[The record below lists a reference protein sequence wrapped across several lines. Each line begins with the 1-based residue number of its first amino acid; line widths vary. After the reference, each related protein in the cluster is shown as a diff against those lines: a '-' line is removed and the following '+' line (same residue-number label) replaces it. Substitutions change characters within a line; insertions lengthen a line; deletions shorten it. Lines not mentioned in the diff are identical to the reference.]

1 MRYKD
6 YFDEDEWKTVQYGL
20 MWVFR
25 GVAGADGKIDK
36 DEQNALTKVI
46 KSHKNFD
53 NIFVK
58 EVFKSLEENP
68 GTFFRQSI
76 NDHRD
81 FKSGLAEVAEILDQ
95 KISLDVA
102 LEFKKI
108 LTAAG
113 IYVANSSGDTTGSK
127 ISEEEV
133 EQLSKLA
140 FHLKM
145 TMEDLRAEPSIDMI
159 LKKFVK

>member
-1 MRYKD
+1 MKYKD
-6 YFDEDEWKTVQYGL
+6 YFDEDEWRTIQFAL

-36 DEQNALTKVI
+36 EEQVALNKVV
-46 KSHKNFD
+46 KSHNNFD
-53 NIFVK
+53 NAFIK
-58 EVFKSLEENP
+58 EVFKTLETNP
-68 GTFFRQSI
+68 GIIFRQSI

-81 FKSGLAEVAEILDQ
+81 YRKGLDEVAAILDS
-95 KISLDVA
+95 KVSLDIA
-102 LEFKKI
+102 LMFKKV

-113 IYVANSSGDTTGSK
+113 IFVANSSGEMAGSK

-140 FHLKM
+140 FHLKIS
-145 TMEDLRAEPSIDMI
+145 MEDLRAEPTIDQI
-159 LKKFVK
+159 LKLFVK

>member
-1 MRYKD
+1 MKYKD
-6 YFDEDEWKTVQYGL
+6 YFDEDEWRTIQFAL

-36 DEQNALTKVI
+36 EEQIALNRVV
-46 KSHKNFD
+46 KSHGNFD
-53 NIFVK
+53 NAFIK
-58 EVFKSLEENP
+58 EVFKTLEVNP
-68 GTFFRQSI
+68 GIIFRQSI

-81 FKSGLAEVAEILDQ
+81 YRKGLDEVATILDS
-95 KISLDVA
+95 KVSLEIG
-102 LEFKKI
+102 LLFKKV

-113 IYVANSSGDTTGSK
+113 IFVANSSGEITGSK

-140 FHLKM
+140 FHLKIS
-145 TMEDLRAEPSIDMI
+145 MEELRSEPTIDQI
-159 LKKFVK
+159 LKLFVK

>member
-1 MRYKD
+1 MKYKD
-6 YFDEDEWKTVQYGL
+6 YFDEEEWLTIQYAL

-36 DEQNALTKVI
+36 EEQLALTKVI
-46 KSHKNFD
+46 KSHPNID
-53 NIFVK
+53 NPFIK
-58 EVFKSLEENP
+58 EVFKTLEANP
-68 GTFFRQSI
+68 GIIFRQSI

-81 FKSGLAEVAEILDQ
+81 YRKGLDETAAILDS
-95 KISLDVA
+95 KVSMEIA
-102 LEFKKI
+102 LNFKKV

-113 IYVANSSGDTTGSK
+113 IFVANSSGEMTGSK

-140 FHLKM
+140 FHLKIS
-145 TMEDLRAEPSIDMI
+145 MEELRQEPTIDQI
-159 LKKFVK
+159 LKYFVK